1 MPESVFCPKGC
12 RIFCMISRCLI
23 VALTLASIAT
33 LHADDVWVIRE
44 DGVGPAKIGMALS
57 QLNTVLGEKFT
68 KPSEKGEE
76 GEGGDACFY
85 AKPTKHPHVSF
96 MIENGQLARV
106 DVDAPGIC
114 TMEGIQVGD
123 SESKALRVYGTGLK
137 VEPHQYIDEGH
148 YLTIRS
154 RDGRYGMR
162 FETEKGKITS
172 FYGGRF
178 EAVQYVE
185 GCL

>member
-1 MPESVFCPKGC
+1 
-12 RIFCMISRCLI
+12 MISRCLI
-23 VALTLASIAT
+23 VALVVANIVTV
-33 LHADDVWVIRE
+33 HADDAWVIRE
-44 DGVGPAKIGMALS
+44 DGVGPAKVGMTLP
-57 QLNTVLGEKFT
+57 QLNAVLGEKFT

-85 AKPTKHPHVSF
+85 VNPAKHPHVSF
-96 MIENGQLARV
+96 MIENGRFARV
-106 DVDAPGIC
+106 DTDAPGIH
-114 TMEGIQVGD
+114 TIEGVQVGD
-123 SESKALRVYGTGLK
+123 AESKVLRVYGAGVK
-137 VEPHQYIDEGH
+137 VEPHKYNDDGH

-162 FETEKGKITS
+162 FETDKGKITT

>member
-1 MPESVFCPKGC
+1 
-12 RIFCMISRCLI
+12 MISRCLI
-23 VALTLASIAT
+23 VILVLASIST
-33 LHADDVWVIRE
+33 VYADDPWMIRE
-44 DGVGPAKIGMALS
+44 DGTGPAKIGMTLS
-57 QLNTVLGEKFT
+57 QLKSVLGEKLRE
-68 KPSEKGEE
+68 SDD
-76 GEGGDACFY
+76 GEGSDTCFY
-85 AKPTKHPHVSF
+85 VKPAKHPHVSF
-96 MIENGQLARV
+96 MIEKGRLARV
-106 DVDAPGIC
+106 DVDAPGIP

-137 VEPHQYIDEGH
+137 VEPHKYIDDGH

-162 FETEKGKITS
+162 FETEKGKITG

>member
-1 MPESVFCPKGC
+1 MT
-12 RIFCMISRCLI
+12 SRCLI
-23 VALTLASIAT
+23 VVLLLASIT
-33 LHADDVWVIRE
+33 VYADDAWVIRE
-44 DGVGPAKIGMALS
+44 DGAGPAKVGMTLS
-57 QLNTVLGEKFT
+57 QLKSALGEKL
-68 KPSEKGEE
+68 KQSED
-76 GEGGDACFY
+76 GEGSDACFY
-85 AKPTKHPHVSF
+85 VNPTKHPHVSF
-96 MIENGQLARV
+96 MIENGRLARI
-106 DVDAPGIC
+106 DVSAPGIP

-137 VEPHQYIDEGH
+137 VEPHKYIDDGH

-162 FETEKGKITS
+162 FETERGKITG